1 MNIQWQRDDPMTVD
15 DLAALDALL
24 DDLHD
29 QALATA
35 RLIAVFLYHT
45 VPGPILTITVGA
57 DHAVAQWSDPPGAY
71 EMTSR
76 PIAAVEPGDVPN
88 LPVDYGGQPGTVP
101 AAHFFPAEAARA
113 AARTFHTTGRLP
125 TEIPWPDTP
134 RTWP

>member
-1 MNIQWQRDDPMTVD
+1 MNVQWQREDPTTAD
-15 DLAALDALL
+15 DLPALDALL
-24 DDLHD
+24 DRLH
-29 QALATA
+29 ARASAEA

-45 VPGPILTITVGA
+45 VPGPVLTITVGA

-76 PIAAVEPGDVPN
+76 PAAAEPGNVPD

-101 AAHFFPAEAARA
+101 AAHFFPAEHARA

-125 TEIPWPDTP
+125 PEIPWPETP